1 MTDSEQR
8 NADRLAELFQDNDPP
23 EPTALDRALQR
34 EFGDEWYLYPHDRP
48 LIRQVAR
55 LTLAL
60 PDEGTRLIERV
71 VTAQQVVAAAE
82 NPSDVRSEMETVQN
96 ACRDAA
102 LRGDDSASEIPV
114 PDGTTRF
121 VTGLAHIERQSAPGD
136 FALQPRTETDMAL
149 PESLPE
155 TLPGVGQATKAAFDL
170 IKTHHSENR
179 GIELS
184 LTELCETLAESG
196 YTDAEIDKALSNIQR
211 YGYVYVSSDGDFRC
225 Y

>member
-1 MTDSEQR
+1 MTDNKQSDP
-8 NADRLAELFQDNDPP
+8 NSLAELFQDNDPP

-48 LIRQVAR
+48 LVRQVAR

-60 PDEGTRLIERV
+60 SDEGTQLIERV
-71 VTAQQVVAAAE
+71 VTAQQLVAAAE
-82 NPSDVRSEMETVQN
+82 NPSNVRGGMERVQD

-102 LRGDDSASEIPV
+102 LRGDDSVSEIPV

-121 VTGLAHIERQSAPGD
+121 VSGLAHIEQQSAPGD
-136 FALQPRTETDMAL
+136 FALQSQSETGMSL

-155 TLPGVGQATKAAFDL
+155 KLPGAGEATQEAYDHL
-170 IKTHHSENR
+170 ETHCEGR
-179 GIELS
+179 EIALS
-184 LTELCETLAESG
+184 LTELSETLDESG
-196 YTDAEIDKALSNIQR
+196 YTAAEIDKALANIQHH
-211 YGYVYVSSDGDFRC
+211 GYVYISADGEFRC